1 MNTED
6 RRVDFYWDIGSTNT
20 YFALKLIK
28 PILVRTGAD
37 LNLIPLNLGY
47 VFRSNNYVLMD
58 EPANKMSNR
67 LRDLN
72 RWADKYDLPFRMPD
86 KFPIKTSRVLR
97 GALVMKEFGKEP
109 EFIEAIF
116 STYWERND
124 ASIENYEGMIPIVE
138 SLGMDSDEFMSRA
151 ESDAIRQQLI
161 SSTNRGIERGVFGAP
176 SMVVGNEIFWGKD
189 RLEFVEE
196 ELMKT

>member
-1 MNTED
+1 
-6 RRVDFYWDIGSTNT
+6 
-20 YFALKLIK
+20 
-28 PILVRTGAD
+28 
-37 LNLIPLNLGY
+37 
-47 VFRSNNYVLMD
+47 
-58 EPANKMSNR
+58 
-67 LRDLN
+67 
-72 RWADKYDLPFRMPD
+72 
-86 KFPIKTSRVLR
+86 
-97 GALVMKEFGKEP
+97 
-109 EFIEAIF
+109 
-116 STYWERND
+116 
-124 ASIENYEGMIPIVE
+124 MIPIVE